1 MPKGFFWVD
10 DIDVICFCP
19 HTHSLRRGFFLFVK
33 KSLGLFLFIPLEQS
47 LFVEKIHCSPLA
59 IRVLMNLKKFLF
71 SARILKPPSGIS
83 SRKKRFEGEK
93 FLWTFRW

>member
-1 MPKGFFWVD
+1 MPTGFFWVD

-19 HTHSLRRGFFLFVK
+19 HTHSLRRGVFYSSK
-33 KSLGLFLFIPLEQS
+33 KALAFFLFIPLEQS
-47 LFVEKIHCSPLA
+47 LLVEKIHCSPLA

-71 SARILKPPSGIS
+71 SARILKPSSGIS

-93 FLWTFRW
+93 FLWAFRW